1 MSNVNYLAQFA
12 KSFNWAGFFLP
23 KNVYHDCSK
32 LYAFCRV
39 LDDLVDEKTNLELR
53 EQRFDEITNIYKKTY
68 ELDNNDR
75 KILNQNEHELIVN
88 DMIELAYNNNIKR
101 IILDDLIEGVGSD
114 LKQKVYLRS
123 VKDLLV
129 YSYRVAGTVGLMM
142 AKILGVSDTRSL
154 KGAIDLGIAM
164 QLTNIARDVIE
175 DKKMNRQ
182 YIKPDFE
189 NIEATL
195 KLADMFYESSYTSI
209 KKIPFKYRFAIIVAR
224 RVYRQIGRKIIQ
236 KRNMENYEKSGKI
249 YVNNFE
255 KIYQTILSLFDL
267 MFLYLKDVESHQ
279 RIREHEI
286 IREEIN
292 LDERI

>member
-53 EQRFDEITNIYKKTY
+53 VQRFDEITNIYKKTY

-75 KILNQNEHELIVN
+75 NILNQNEHGLIVN
-88 DMIELAYNNNIKR
+88 EVIELAYNNNIKR

-142 AKILGVSDTRSL
+142 AKILSVSDTRSL

-279 RIREHEI
+279 RTREHEI

>member
-1 MSNVNYLAQFA
+1 MANNNYLSIYA

-39 LDDLVDEKTNLELR
+39 LDDLVDKKNDVELKI
-53 EQRFDEITNIYKKTY
+53 ERFNEIKNIFEKTY
-68 ELDNNDR
+68 EIDNKYSKVLD
-75 KILNQNEHELIVN
+75 QNEYGMIIN
-88 DMIELAYNNNIKR
+88 DMIILADKNNIKR

-123 VKDLLV
+123 IKDLLV
-129 YSYRVAGTVGLMM
+129 YSYKVAGTVGLMM
-142 AKILGVSDTRSL
+142 AKILKVKDTRSL

-175 DKKMNRQ
+175 DQKMNRQ

-195 KLADMFYESSYTSI
+195 KLADMFYESSFSSI

-236 KRNMENYEKSGKI
+236 KKSMENYKKSGKI
-249 YVNNFE
+249 YVNNFG

-267 MFLYLKDVESHQ
+267 IFLFLKNVESHQ
-279 RIREHEI
+279 RMKEHKI
-286 IREEIN
+286 ISKEVD

>member
-23 KNVYHDCSK
+23 KSIYQDCSR

-142 AKILGVSDTRSL
+142 AKILNVNDTRSL

-249 YVNNFE
+249 YVNNFG

-267 MFLYLKDVESHQ
+267 IFLFLKDVESHQ
-279 RIREHEI
+279 RKNEHEI
-286 IREEIN
+286 ISKEID

>member
-1 MSNVNYLAQFA
+1 MIKKNYLALFA

-23 KNVYHDCSK
+23 KNVYIDCSK

-39 LDDLVDEKTNLELR
+39 LDDVVDEKSNLELR
-53 EQRFDEITNIYKKTY
+53 VKRINEIKNILNKIY
-68 ELDNNDR
+68 ELNNNDR
-75 KILNQNEHELIVN
+75 NRLDQNEYEIIVK
-88 DMIELAYNNNIKR
+88 DMIILAENNNIKP
-101 IILDDLIEGVGSD
+101 IILNDLIKGVESD
-114 LKQKVYLRS
+114 LKPKVYLRS

-129 YSYRVAGTVGLMM
+129 YSYGVAGTVGLMM
-142 AKILGVSDTRSL
+142 AKILNVNDTRSL

-175 DKKMNRQ
+175 DQKMNRH

-189 NIEATL
+189 NIKATL
-195 KLADMFYESSYTSI
+195 KLADMFYESSFTSI

-224 RVYRQIGRKIIQ
+224 RVYRQIGRKILQ
-236 KRNMENYEKSGKI
+236 KKSMESYEKSGKI
-249 YVNNFE
+249 YVNNFG

-267 MFLYLKDVESHQ
+267 ILLFLKDVESHQ
-279 RIREHEI
+279 RIKEHKI
-286 IREEIN
+286 ISEEVD